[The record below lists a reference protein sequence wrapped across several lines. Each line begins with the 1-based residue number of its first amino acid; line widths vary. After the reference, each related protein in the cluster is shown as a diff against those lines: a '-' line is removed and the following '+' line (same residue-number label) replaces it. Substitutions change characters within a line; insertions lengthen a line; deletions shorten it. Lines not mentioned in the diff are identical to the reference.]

1 MIGILIAGWIMHKT
15 GLSFAELAAAAV
27 VAVLAINC
35 VLSYI
40 KLDSK
45 GKAVVITGCD
55 TGFGRTLALKMDAL
69 GYKVFAGCI
78 TESGRGSLVKE
89 GNTIEGIMVDVTKQ
103 DQIDAALVHI
113 KKALVDTN
121 AVLWGLV
128 NNAGILPLG
137 FVEACPMENYRK
149 CMEIN
154 TFGAVATC
162 KTFLPLIRESEGRI
176 VNVCS
181 VAGRIGV
188 GTWSAYSMSKFALEA
203 FTDCLRREME
213 LWNVKVITIEPGY
226 FKTDL
231 TKPERFRQLMKDN
244 WDKSPAC
251 VRDDYGEELFER
263 IAAASSKATTLLGSS
278 QLELV
283 PDAIVQALTARWPS
297 KRVAVGL
304 DAKLAWIPLSFF
316 PDQPLDKIF
325 AATQWLFA
333 GTLVPALKA
342 KKAKSKAE

>member
-1 MIGILIAGWIMHKT
+1 
-15 GLSFAELAAAAV
+15 
-27 VAVLAINC
+27 
-35 VLSYI
+35 
-40 KLDSK
+40 
-45 GKAVVITGCD
+45 
-55 TGFGRTLALKMDAL
+55 
-69 GYKVFAGCI
+69 
-78 TESGRGSLVKE
+78 
-89 GNTIEGIMVDVTKQ
+89 MVDVTKQ

-113 KKALVDTN
+113 KKTLVDTN

-251 VRDDYGEELFER
+251 VRTRGGQPRAVFWLDLPTL
-263 IAAASSKATTLLGSS
+263 ASSL
-278 QLELV
+278 
-283 PDAIVQALTARWPS
+283 
-297 KRVAVGL
+297 
-304 DAKLAWIPLSFF
+304 KLRL
-316 PDQPLDKIF
+316 
-325 AATQWLFA
+325 
-333 GTLVPALKA
+333 
-342 KKAKSKAE
+342 

>member
-1 MIGILIAGWIMHKT
+1 
-15 GLSFAELAAAAV
+15 
-27 VAVLAINC
+27 
-35 VLSYI
+35 
-40 KLDSK
+40 
-45 GKAVVITGCD
+45 
-55 TGFGRTLALKMDAL
+55 
-69 GYKVFAGCI
+69 
-78 TESGRGSLVKE
+78 
-89 GNTIEGIMVDVTKQ
+89 MVDVTKQ

-113 KKALVDTN
+113 KKTLVDTN

-213 LWNVKVITIEPGY
+213 LWHVKVITIEPGY

-251 VRDDYGEELFER
+251 VRTRGGQPRAVFWIDLPTL
-263 IAAASSKATTLLGSS
+263 ASSLKLRLYHNLVIDLDGVCDAALLPSPRTTRVLYCSLTVNVQSTVLSRKIGLFCVTLSISILMGAGVVLYCAISRSGTIMAKNCLKELQQHPAKQPRCWAHLSLNSS
-278 QLELV
+278 
-283 PDAIVQALTARWPS
+283 RMPS
-297 KRVAVGL
+297 C
-304 DAKLAWIPLSFF
+304 KL
-316 PDQPLDKIF
+316 
-325 AATQWLFA
+325 
-333 GTLVPALKA
+333 
-342 KKAKSKAE
+342 